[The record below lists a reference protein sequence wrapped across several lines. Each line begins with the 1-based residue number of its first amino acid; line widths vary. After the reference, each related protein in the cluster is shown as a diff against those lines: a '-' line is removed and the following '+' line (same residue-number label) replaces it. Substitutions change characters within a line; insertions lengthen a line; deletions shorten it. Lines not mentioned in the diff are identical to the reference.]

1 MIRTCKL
8 ALGKPLA
15 AVFKTY
21 QEAPVRVV
29 LSKLVALGVKKNG
42 VMGWLASS
50 TMDGSAAPAMPDVEA
65 GPVNPMVA

>member
-42 VMGWLASS
+42 VMGWLALSLITS
-50 TMDGSAAPAMPDVEA
+50 DAADDRIRV
-65 GPVNPMVA
+65 